1 MKAVIIYWTG
11 SGNTEKMAEL
21 IAEGLK
27 SKEAMVQSFLVS
39 AANLDMVAD
48 ADLVLL
54 GSPSMGMEVVEEFEM
69 EPFVA
74 SLEGKI
80 QGKKMA
86 LFGSYGWGDGQ
97 WIRDWEERMKG
108 YGAKI
113 ELESLGI
120 QGEPTGSDAENCIAF
135 GAALAN

>member
-1 MKAVIIYWTG
+1 MKTVIIYWTG
-11 SGNTEKMAEL
+11 SGNTEKMADL

-27 SKEAMVQSFLVS
+27 SKGAMVESLLVG
-39 AANLDMVAD
+39 AANLEMIAH

-74 SLEGKI
+74 SLESKVE
-80 QGKKMA
+80 GKKMA

-108 YGAKI
+108 YGADI
-113 ELESLGI
+113 VLSSLAVG
-120 QGEPTGSDAENCIAF
+120 GEPSGSDAEKCIAF
-135 GAALAN
+135 GRELVI